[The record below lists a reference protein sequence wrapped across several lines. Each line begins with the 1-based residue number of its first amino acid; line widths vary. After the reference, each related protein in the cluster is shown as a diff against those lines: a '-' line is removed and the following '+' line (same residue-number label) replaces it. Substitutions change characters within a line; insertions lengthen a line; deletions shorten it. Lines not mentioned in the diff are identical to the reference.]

1 MVAITELLER
11 EIARLKT
18 LPNDEQDAIALFP
31 PTATKPE
38 PVALRLN
45 PLPAVGESHPVGF
58 ALLRANM
65 PPTPSATNSP
75 RYPTSATIAESDFDN
90 CRTIGRIVLL

>member
-1 MVAITELLER
+1 MVAITELLEG

-38 PVALRLN
+38 PLALRLN
-45 PLPAVGESHPVGF
+45 PLPAVGESHFVGF
-58 ALLRANM
+58 ALLRDRQYAANRCFCCGCR
-65 PPTPSATNSP
+65 SAKAFHPGTKV
-75 RYPTSATIAESDFDN
+75 TGMKGFCTF
-90 CRTIGRIVLL
+90 

>member
-18 LPNDEQDAIALFP
+18 LPNDEEDAIALFP

-38 PVALRLN
+38 PLALRLN
-45 PLPAVGESHPVGF
+45 SLPAVGESHPVGF
-58 ALLRANM
+58 ALLREPICRQ
-65 PPTPSATNSP
+65 PPQQPIPLAIP
-75 RYPTSATIAESDFDN
+75 P
-90 CRTIGRIVLL
+90 V

>member
-18 LPNDEQDAIALFP
+18 LPNDEQDAITLFP

-38 PVALRLN
+38 PLALRLN

-58 ALLRANM
+58 ALLGDRQY
-65 PPTPSATNSP
+65 ATNPVSNE
-75 RYPTSATIAESDFDN
+75 YPWLSHQRKY
-90 CRTIGRIVLL
+90 C

>member
-38 PVALRLN
+38 PLALRLN

-58 ALLRANM
+58 ALLRDRQYAAN
-65 PPTPSATNSP
+65 PLSNQFPWLSHQSNH
-75 RYPTSATIAESDFDN
+75 
-90 CRTIGRIVLL
+90 C

>member
-31 PTATKPE
+31 PTATTPE
-38 PVALRLN
+38 PLALPLN

-58 ALLRANM
+58 ALRDRLFGV
-65 PPTPSATNSP
+65 PVQCGG
-75 RYPTSATIAESDFDN
+75 IL
-90 CRTIGRIVLL
+90 V

>member
-11 EIARLKT
+11 ELARLKT

-38 PVALRLN
+38 PLALRLN

-58 ALLRANM
+58 ALRDRLRSPICSQPRQQRIPLAI
-65 PPTPSATNSP
+65 PPA
-75 RYPTSATIAESDFDN
+75 
-90 CRTIGRIVLL
+90 

>member
-1 MVAITELLER
+1 VVAITELLER

-38 PVALRLN
+38 PLALRLN

-58 ALLRANM
+58 ALLRDRQYAANPRQQQILLAI
-65 PPTPSATNSP
+65 PPAQPLLSLILITPEP
-75 RYPTSATIAESDFDN
+75 
-90 CRTIGRIVLL
+90 